1 MAPPALQLPLEAM
14 TVELEHRLFTV
25 DEYYRMAA
33 AGILNEDDRVELID
47 GEIVRMPPIGSNH
60 ASVVDT
66 LAGLLTSQLR
76 RDQAIVR
83 VQNPVRLNDF
93 SELQADI
100 AVVRPRGDRYKN
112 AHPGADDVFLV
123 IEVSES
129 SAVSDRGVKI
139 PRYARAA
146 VPEVWLIDLNDQ
158 LVEIYR
164 EPGEGEYRDRLR
176 VAREERLSPEAL
188 PDVKVEV
195 GEVLG

>member
-1 MAPPALQLPLEAM
+1 M

-47 GEIVRMPPIGSNH
+47 GEIVHMPPIGSNH

-83 VQNPVRLNDF
+83 VQNPVRLNNL
-93 SELQADI
+93 SELQPDI
-100 AVVRPRGDRYKN
+100 SLLKPRGDRYKH
-112 AHPGADDVFLV
+112 AHPGTDDIFLV
-123 IEVSES
+123 IEVAES
-129 SAVSDRGVKI
+129 SAMSDREVKI
-139 PRYARAA
+139 PRYAGAA

-158 LVEIYR
+158 VVEVYR
-164 EPGEGEYRDRLR
+164 DPGEGEYRDQRR
-176 VAREERLSPEAL
+176 VARDESLSPQAL
-188 PDVKVEV
+188 PDVKVQ
-195 GEVLG
+195 GDDIFG

>member
-1 MAPPALQLPLEAM
+1 LPREAM

-47 GEIVRMPPIGSNH
+47 GAIVHKPPIGSKH

-83 VQNPVRLNDF
+83 VQNPVRLNDL
-93 SELQADI
+93 SELQPDI
-100 AVVRPRGDRYKN
+100 SLLKPRGDRYKN
-112 AHPGADDVFLV
+112 AHPGTDDIFLV
-123 IEVSES
+123 IEVAEN
-129 SAVSDRGVKI
+129 SAVSDREVKI

-146 VPEVWLIDLNDQ
+146 VPEVWLIYLNDQ
-158 LVEIYR
+158 VVEVYR
-164 EPGEGEYRDRLR
+164 DPGEGEFRDQRR
-176 VAREERLSPEAL
+176 VALDESLSPLAL
-188 PDVKVEV
+188 PDVEV
-195 GEVLG
+195 QVDDIVG